1 MDVNNYAIIYSRI
14 WYLRNKFIDAGRLFS
29 PYRYILWG
37 QGETDAF
44 NLMSSEVYIN
54 NVLELSAVSSANWG
68 FDRPDWILAKSSIHT
83 VPYSSY

>member
-1 MDVNNYAIIYSRI
+1 LLDIYRI
-14 WYLRNKFIDAGRLFS
+14 FVISLLMRVDSLVHIDIFCG
-29 PYRYILWG
+29 G

-54 NVLELSAVSSANWG
+54 NVLELSTVSSANWG